1 MFINIQLF
9 RFSCSIINKYFRT
22 FFCWKSHPRC
32 PWPWSRRRRRPG
44 RIEKNY
50 HEWSF
55 HKKYY
60 LENLKNNLKLSFST
74 NLSLSLTLS
83 LFSSFLSFFFFF
95 YYNCYFQFVLDC
107 TFQFP
112 LLFFYII
119 FRCIR
124 LFFTPW
130 VLWHL
135 RVSFWLHVTLS
146 IYFYALIYFVYLY
159 VFWYLWWRL
168 IDMHQVITIC
178 GVLYAAIIYSSTE
191 RFEVVW
197 GEVHE

>member
-1 MFINIQLF
+1 M
-9 RFSCSIINKYFRT
+9 
-22 FFCWKSHPRC
+22 
-32 PWPWSRRRRRPG
+32 
-44 RIEKNY
+44 EKNY

-95 YYNCYFQFVLDC
+95 FYYNCYFQFVLDC

-112 LLFFYII
+112 LLFF
-119 FRCIR
+119 
-124 LFFTPW
+124 TS
-130 VLWHL
+130 
-135 RVSFWLHVTLS
+135 SFVAFDSFLLHGSCGTCVCLWLHVTLS
-146 IYFYALIYFVYLY
+146 IYFHALIYFVYLY

-168 IDMHQVITIC
+168 ICIITIC
-178 GVLYAAIIYSSTE
+178 GVLYAAIKYSSTDK
-191 RFEVVW
+191 FEVLSDK
-197 GEVHE
+197 VHE